1 MTMNNFGKYGLL
13 GVRAV
18 LTLAFAAAG
27 LAKFAGV
34 EMMVGTFDAIGV
46 GQWFRYVT
54 GAIELGAAILLW
66 VPGMQLLASGLLV
79 ATMIGAVLAHLFIL
93 GPSAVPAAVLGILS
107 AIVAFAYRDQ
117 MDLRTA
123 QRV

>member
-1 MTMNNFGKYGLL
+1 MENFKKYGLL
-13 GVRAV
+13 GVRGF

-27 LAKFAGV
+27 LAKLSGV

-54 GAIELGAAILLW
+54 GAIEVGSAILLW
-66 VPGMQLLASGLLV
+66 VPGMQLLASGLLL

-93 GPSAVPAAVLGILS
+93 GPTAVPALFLGVLS
-107 AIVAFAYRDQ
+107 AIVAYAYRDQ
-117 MDLRTA
+117 MEKWTA
-123 QRV
+123 QRA